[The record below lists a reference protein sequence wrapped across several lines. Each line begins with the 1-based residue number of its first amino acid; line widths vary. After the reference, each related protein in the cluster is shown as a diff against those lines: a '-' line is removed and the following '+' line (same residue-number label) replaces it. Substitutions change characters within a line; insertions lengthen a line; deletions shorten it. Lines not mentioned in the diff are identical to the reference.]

1 MFFCDSVKKLA
12 YLMSFVESLFTEN
25 FLDWLSW
32 FVYGT

>member
-12 YLMSFVESLFTEN
+12 YLMSFLESLSIDFCG
-25 FLDWLSW
+25 